1 VSHGRAVGRAILGTE
16 GDKVSVQA
24 LIDGWNARDGEKVA
38 AAFTP
43 DGVRVEYAKPGA
55 RLEGRDAIAAQAQA
69 YMTAVPDCVL
79 DVRGLEEREGTATLE
94 WTYRGNHTGDIPG
107 LAASGREIELPGVS
121 VYRLDGG
128 LIAEERVYWDAATLY
143 GLMD

>member
-1 VSHGRAVGRAILGTE
+1 M
-16 GDKVSVQA
+16 QA
-24 LIDGWNARDGEKVA
+24 LIDGWNARDGAKVA
-38 AAFTP
+38 AAFTA

-79 DVRGLEEREGTATLE
+79 DVRGLEERDGTATLE

-107 LAASGREIELPGVS
+107 LEASGREIGS
-121 VYRLDGG
+121 RASAFYRLEGG
-128 LIAEERVYWDAATLY
+128 LVAEERVYWDAATLY

>member
-1 VSHGRAVGRAILGTE
+1 
-16 GDKVSVQA
+16 VSVQA
-24 LIDGWNARDGEKVA
+24 LVDGWNARDGRRVA
-38 AAFTP
+38 EAFTE

-55 RLEGRDAIAAQAQA
+55 RLEGRDAIAGQADA

-79 DVRGLEEREGTATLE
+79 DVRGMEVDGDRAVLE

-107 LAASGREIELPGVS
+107 LAASGRAIDLPGAS
-121 VYRLDGG
+121 VYRLRDG
-128 LIAEERVYWDAATLY
+128 LIEEERVYWDAATLY

>member
-1 VSHGRAVGRAILGTE
+1 M
-16 GDKVSVQA
+16 SVQA
-24 LIDGWNARDGEKVA
+24 LVDGWNSRDGERVA

-43 DGVRVEYAKPGA
+43 DGVRVEFAKPGA
-55 RLEGRDAIAAQAQA
+55 RLEGRAAIAGQAQA

-79 DVRGLEEREGTATLE
+79 DVRGLEERGAAATLE

-107 LAASGREIELPGVS
+107 LQASGREISLPGVS
-121 VYRLDGG
+121 VLRLRDG
-128 LIAEERVYWDAATLY
+128 LIEEERVYWDAATLF

>member
-1 VSHGRAVGRAILGTE
+1 MSL
-16 GDKVSVQA
+16 QA
-24 LIDGWNARDGEKVA
+24 LVDGWNARDGRMVA
-38 AAFTP
+38 EAFTE

-55 RLEGRDAIAAQAQA
+55 RLEGRDAIAGQADA

-79 DVRGLEEREGTATLE
+79 DVRGMEVDGDRAVLE

-107 LAASGREIELPGVS
+107 LAASGRAIDLPGVS
-121 VYRLDGG
+121 VYRLRDG
-128 LIAEERVYWDAATLY
+128 LIEEERVYWDAATLY

>member
-1 VSHGRAVGRAILGTE
+1 M
-16 GDKVSVQA
+16 SVQA
-24 LIDGWNARDGEKVA
+24 LVDGWNARDGRKVA
-38 AAFTP
+38 EAFTE

-55 RLEGRDAIAAQAQA
+55 RLEGRDAIAGQADA

-79 DVRGLEEREGTATLE
+79 DVRGMEVDGDRAVLE

-107 LAASGREIELPGVS
+107 LAASGRAIDLPGVS
-121 VYRLDGG
+121 VYRLRDG
-128 LIAEERVYWDAATLY
+128 LIEEERVYWDAATLY

>member
-1 VSHGRAVGRAILGTE
+1 M
-16 GDKVSVQA
+16 SVQA
-24 LIDGWNARDGEKVA
+24 LIDGWNSRDGEQVA

-55 RLEGRDAIAAQAQA
+55 RLEGRPAIAGQAQA

-79 DVRGLEEREGTATLE
+79 DVRNLEERGDTATLE

-107 LAASGREIELPGVS
+107 LPASGREISLPGVS
-121 VYRLDGG
+121 VYRLRDG
-128 LIAEERVYWDAATLY
+128 LIEEERVDWDAATLF
-143 GLMD
+143 GLME

>member
-1 VSHGRAVGRAILGTE
+1 
-16 GDKVSVQA
+16 VSVQA
-24 LIDGWNARDGEKVA
+24 LVDGWNARDGRRVA
-38 AAFTP
+38 EAFTE

-55 RLEGRDAIAAQAQA
+55 RLEGRDAIAGQADA

-79 DVRGLEEREGTATLE
+79 DVRGMEVDGDRAVLE

-107 LAASGREIELPGVS
+107 LAASGRAIDLPGVS
-121 VYRLDGG
+121 VCRLRDG
-128 LIAEERVYWDAATLY
+128 LIEEERVYWDAATLY